1 MAAKINETVEFD
13 LEAMR
18 AREAQI
24 ALESDQD
31 ILDRMRA
38 NFQILEDMTGAVKA
52 GEVRAMIVS
61 GPPGCLPGA
70 TKVKIRII

>member
-70 TKVKIRII
+70 TKVNIRIL